1 MLPQKKPGQDDQ
13 PQVKRRFVGICL
25 SLQSK
30 GKHVPVF
37 YGLVCNLEEA
47 GLIRSKT
54 VFKYYCDF
62 AGMGQKIQVG
72 TYTLRRDMTM
82 AEIAEQLTAGDGN
95 PLVRNHPSL

>member
-37 YGLVCNLEEA
+37 YGLVCNLEVPE
-47 GLIRSKT
+47 LIVRSEIPEQHHRQKT
-54 VFKYYCDF
+54 QGGEDES
-62 AGMGQKIQVG
+62 Q
-72 TYTLRRDMTM
+72 
-82 AEIAEQLTAGDGN
+82 
-95 PLVRNHPSL
+95 